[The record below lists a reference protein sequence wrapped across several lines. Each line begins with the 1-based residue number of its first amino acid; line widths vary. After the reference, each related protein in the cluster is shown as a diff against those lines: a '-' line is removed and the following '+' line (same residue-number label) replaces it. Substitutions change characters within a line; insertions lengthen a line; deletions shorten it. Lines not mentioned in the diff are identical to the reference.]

1 VFLVLRW
8 SSSHLYNRTVPSLE
22 KKTEKQSRIRDFTRK
37 RKGSFESTEVL
48 SIMEAC
54 SLCGRVFPYYTFR
67 RCSRCRRLYCGDCIT
82 FTWDTDVFR
91 HVAVCL
97 NCARRRVSPRRFGS
111 KYTPLSVYLA
121 RRARYVSVV
130 TLSQSKI
137 EEIIRKDLP
146 SSAFGSDRWWT
157 NSRNSVQGRAWLDVG
172 WTVDSVD
179 LSARTAT
186 FKKTRSN
193 TAKTHEK
200 TRSWR
205 KGTAEW
211 MKKTPRLT
219 TPRRRRRP
227 SKTTIARAIARLSNI
242 QRERASMRQ
251 YRGRLKPKPALEK
264 KLYKPDA
271 KPG

>member
-1 VFLVLRW
+1 M
-8 SSSHLYNRTVPSLE
+8 E
-22 KKTEKQSRIRDFTRK
+22 
-37 RKGSFESTEVL
+37 
-48 SIMEAC
+48 EAC
-54 SLCGRVFPYYTFR
+54 SLCVRVFPYYTLR
-67 RCSRCRRLYCGDCIT
+67 RCSRCRRLYCGDCIIL
-82 FTWDTDVFR
+82 TWDSDVFR
-91 HVAVCL
+91 YGALCL
-97 NCARRRVSPRRFGS
+97 NCARRSVSPRRWGG

-130 TLSQSKI
+130 TLSVRKI
-137 EEIIRKDLP
+137 EEIIGNDLP
-146 SSAFGSDRWWT
+146 SSAFGSGRWWT
-157 NSRNSVQGRAWLDVG
+157 NSRNSVQGRAWLDVR

-186 FKKTRSN
+186 FKKTRSK
-193 TAKTHEK
+193 TAKTREK

-227 SKTTIARAIARLSNI
+227 SKTIIARAMARLSNI

-251 YRGRLKPKPALEK
+251 YRGRFKPKPALEK

-271 KPG
+271 KPR